1 MILKTLESIRSH
13 RSFTDKM
20 LTKPDLSKIV
30 EGARLGASAKN
41 SQSIRFFCVSDKKLC
56 DEIFSHI
63 KWAAAV
69 SWNPVLEESPRAYII
84 LCSETPLIQTTEL
97 LLHFDMGIASQ
108 NILLSANEMGFG
120 GCVVGSYNKSEVEKI
135 INLPEKYKSYF
146 LIALGEPKD
155 KVRIVAAE
163 KKDTKYY
170 RDTLN
175 NHFVPKLSLN
185 EIIIGNK

>member
-1 MILKTLESIRSH
+1 MILKTLENVRSH
-13 RSFTDKM
+13 RSFTDRP
-20 LTKPDLSKIV
+20 LTKTELSKIV

-56 DEIFSHI
+56 DEIFEQI

-69 SWNPVLEESPRAYII
+69 SWNPVLEESPRAYVI
-84 LCSETPLIQTTEL
+84 LCASNPLTQTSEP

-108 NILLSANEMGFG
+108 NMLLCAAEMGFG
-120 GCVVGSYNKSEVEKI
+120 GCIIGAYNKKEVEKLI
-135 INLPEKYKSYF
+135 ALPEKYKSYF
-146 LIALGEPKD
+146 ILALGEPKD
-155 KVRIVAAE
+155 KVKIVAAE
-163 KKDTKYY
+163 NKDTKYY

>member
-1 MILKTLESIRSH
+1 MILKTLENVRSH
-13 RSFTDKM
+13 RSFTDRP
-20 LTKPDLSKIV
+20 LTKTELSKIV

-56 DEIFSHI
+56 DEIFEQI

-69 SWNPVLEESPRAYII
+69 SWI
-84 LCSETPLIQTTEL
+84 LCACDPLTQTSEP

-108 NILLSANEMGFG
+108 NMLLCAAEMGFG
-120 GCVVGSYNKSEVEKI
+120 GCIIGAYNKKEVEKLI
-135 INLPEKYKSYF
+135 ALPEKYKSYF
-146 LIALGEPKD
+146 ILALGEPKD
-155 KVRIVAAE
+155 KVKIVAAE
-163 KKDTKYY
+163 NKDTKCY

-175 NHFVPKLSLN
+175 NQFVPKLSLN